1 MSEVHALS
9 VRELSTRLASPG
21 RNVWLLD
28 VRTPHEWELAR
39 IPGFLRLDATLVET
53 VDALDRDVELVFL
66 CHHGVRSE
74 AAARYFEERGFNNVW
89 NVVGGIDAWSRE
101 IDPRVPRY

>member
-1 MSEVHALS
+1 VSEVHALS

-28 VRTPHEWELAR
+28 
-39 IPGFLRLDATLVET
+39 
-53 VDALDRDVELVFL
+53 
-66 CHHGVRSE
+66 VRSE